1 MDSTHGISSY
11 KYNITTLMYV
21 DDLNHGIPA
30 AVMISKR
37 VNSKNMRCFIRKIT
51 QVISTKR

>member
-37 VNSKNMRCFIRKIT
+37 EVFYK
-51 QVISTKR
+51 QD